1 MDQAF
6 PRKRGLTPSRWHRR
20 GFLKAALS
28 AASLVATP
36 TNLRAAARA
45 ATETI
50 LVVGAGLA
58 GLCAAHRLRE
68 AGKRVIVIEARPVP
82 GGRVRTLRGYF
93 DDGLYAELGAARVA
107 ESHSYVLNWLND
119 LGLSLTPFAP
129 AGAGIQVLNNHR
141 ALSDDEAAR
150 ERLAPDLHRDERG
163 LGSGELLR
171 KYTEGGPGELGH
183 ADVDLSQPRWR
194 GFSHGGR
201 RARAAR

>member
-1 MDQAF
+1 MNKVSLGKAG
-6 PRKRGLTPSRWHRR
+6 PPPGGGAGR
-20 GFLKAALS
+20 GFWKAAASS
-28 AASLVATP
+28 AAITAIPPVA
-36 TNLRAAARA
+36 RAAARA

-107 ESHSYVLNWLND
+107 ESHEYVLNWLND
-119 LGLSLTPFAP
+119 LKLSLTPFAP
-129 AGAGIQVLNNHR
+129 AGAGTQVLTTHR
-141 ALSDDEAAR
+141 PLSADEPAR

-163 LGSGELLR
+163 LTSGQLLQ
-171 KYTEGGPGELGH
+171 KYTE
-183 ADVDLSQPRWR
+183 A
-194 GFSHGGR
+194 
-201 RARAAR
+201 